1 MNPSLAL
8 LDKAKRSPEVAE
20 TIFQKGDYDFSAS
33 RAYYS
38 YFYIAEAL
46 LATKNLRFSSHKATT
61 AQYGLHF
68 AKDGVL
74 PPHFHQKMIEAFE
87 LRQIGDY
94 SINSPVLAE
103 DVEEVIREGW
113 AFLEAARVYLA
124 SLWPNCL

>member
-1 MNPSLAL
+1 MTPIVSLL
-8 LDKAKRSPEVAE
+8 EKAERSLKAAE
-20 TIFQKGDYDFSAS
+20 SIFHKGDYDFAAS

-46 LATKNLRFSSHKATT
+46 LLTKNLRFSSHKATI

-68 AKDGVL
+68 AKDKVL
-74 PPHFHQKMIEAFE
+74 PPHFHQKMIEAFG

-94 SINSPVLAE
+94 SISEPVLMG

-113 AFLEAARVYLA
+113 AFLAAARGYLA
-124 SLWPNCL
+124 SA

>member
-8 LDKAKRSPEVAE
+8 LGKADRSLRVAE
-20 TIFQKGDYDFSAS
+20 SIFQRGDYDFAAS

-46 LATKNLRFSSHKATT
+46 LVTKDLRFSSHKATI

-68 AKDGVL
+68 AKDKVL
-74 PPHFHQKMIEAFE
+74 PPKFHQRMIEAFE

-94 SINSPVLAE
+94 SVSEPVLSE

-113 AFLEAARVYLA
+113 AFLEAAKTHLA
-124 SLWPNCL
+124 